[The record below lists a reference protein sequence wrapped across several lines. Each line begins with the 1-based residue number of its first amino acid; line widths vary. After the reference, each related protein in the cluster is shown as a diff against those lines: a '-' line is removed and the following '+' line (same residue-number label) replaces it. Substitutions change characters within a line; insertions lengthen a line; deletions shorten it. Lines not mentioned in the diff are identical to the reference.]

1 MGVVDCGSGCIGIGL
16 HDWRNTVMI
25 YSKGTPGNGVW
36 HCPFSPEWVERMR
49 RAAKHC
55 ETLSA
60 EYIERCIN
68 NEEYIYQV
76 PDGDFLSEPQDSRGV
91 PVGYGNSNMLPISCE
106 IYDYSTIPDIVVTN
120 GREDWP
126 LCVRGR
132 MLMA

>member
-1 MGVVDCGSGCIGIGL
+1 
-16 HDWRNTVMI
+16 MI

-55 ETLSA
+55 EPLSA

-76 PDGDFLSEPQDSRGV
+76 PDGNFLSKPQDSRGL
-91 PVGYGNSNMLPISCE
+91 PIGYDNSYQKPISCE
-106 IYDYSTIPDIVVTN
+106 IYDYSTIPDVVVTN

-126 LCVRGR
+126 LCVRR
-132 MLMA
+132 SVLMA